1 MDAINIKSTSLEDVS
16 DSSINALSIRKTDS
30 AESVT
35 MAISELFSEIA
46 PLKTILVSA
55 KMDTGEMPSTTN
67 ALKLMF
73 LVTGTTLTQENV
85 STAHPTTTCKMD
97 HVSPTRTVPT
107 GNFTTMETA
116 SQFPWPASL
125 SSPTVPVQAAQEE
138 TLWSVEFAPPQS
150 QKLEPGMTA
159 PSPVQPASSEN

>member
-1 MDAINIKSTSLEDVS
+1 MDAINIKSTSLEDVL
-16 DSSINALSIRKTDS
+16 DSSTSALSIRKTDS

-35 MAISELFSEIA
+35 MAISELFLEIA

-73 LVTGTTLTQENV
+73 PATGTTLTQENA

-107 GNFTTMETA
+107 GNSTTMEA
-116 SQFPWPASL
+116 VSQFPWPASL

-138 TLWSVEFAPPQS
+138 TLW
-150 QKLEPGMTA
+150 
-159 PSPVQPASSEN
+159 